1 MRAKEYM
8 FVLITSICFILALIS
23 FQNACSV
30 CKHVSEPQTEIDP
43 FLSVTEAIEK
53 FDTLTQG
60 LQERI
65 DRLDSLLMEYATE
78 NARLRLENQAYKDYI
93 DGFWRLMEQEY
104 DFEGHQERYMEERK

>member
-65 DRLDSLLMEYATE
+65 DRLDAIT
-78 NARLRLENQAYKDYI
+78 
-93 DGFWRLMEQEY
+93 QEY
-104 DFEGHQERYMEERK
+104 ERITQEHYSMSAQLRDFGEIMDEIGAREQKKYMEGRK